1 MSEVP
6 KPVRIWDLPTRL
18 FHWALALSVVASIA
32 SAKIGGAA
40 MVWHFRL
47 GYVALGLILFRLVWG
62 LVGGHWSRFSTFVT
76 SPVTVWRYLRAGGS
90 ASSHRLDIGHNP
102 LGAWSVLTMLALL
115 AFQVATGLVADDEIA
130 NLGPLNRLVSSETAL
145 LATSWHRGVGEKVL
159 IGLLVLH
166 VAAIAYHRLRKGQDL
181 VRPMWT
187 GDKTLPADTP
197 ASADGWPQRL
207 KALVIAAVAAAVVAW
222 IVRLGA

>member
-1 MSEVP
+1 MSEAV

-47 GYVALGLILFRLVWG
+47 GYLALGLILFRLVWG
-62 LVGGHWSRFSTFVT
+62 LVGGHWSRFSTFVA
-76 SPVTVWRYLRAGGS
+76 SPVTVWRYLRTGGGAS
-90 ASSHRLDIGHNP
+90 AQRLDIGHNP
-102 LGAWSVLTMLALL
+102 LGAWSVLAMLALL

-166 VAAIAYHRLRKGQDL
+166 VAAITYHRFRKGQDL

-197 ASADGWPQRL
+197 ASADGWPHRL
-207 KALVIAAVAAAVVAW
+207 KALVIAGAAAAVVAW
-222 IVRLGA
+222 VIRLGT